1 MMSGLKSALEKHISL
16 FCAKQPKIPDCILE
30 CKEVSSW
37 NRPIQV
43 YLFLNTINLPTKYIV
58 LACHDFSEDF

>member
-16 FCAKQPKIPDCILE
+16 FYAKQPKIPDCILE

-43 YLFLNTINLPTKYIV
+43 YLFLNIQNI
-58 LACHDFSEDF
+58 